1 MPLFNPLSV
10 VHNLPIQVLMKKVKS
25 RAKSLII
32 ICSVLLAGVML
43 LSNESAADAKSAFYN
58 PASGEVTPLMNKDY
72 FPVLLQAVDEAKKEI
87 FIAIFSFKAGVHPN
101 SRPDLLLE
109 HLGRAVKRGVSVKV
123 ILENAGEGHDDLS
136 RQNIK
141 TKTLLEA
148 KGVQVYLDS
157 PAKTTHT
164 KLVVV
169 DQRLVFIGSHNFT
182 SSAFRHNN
190 EISVLIDKPDLAQ
203 NVRNY
208 MLTIIKD
215 AK

>member
-10 VHNLPIQVLMKKVKS
+10 VHTLPIQVLMQKIKS
-25 RAKSLII
+25 SAKSLIV

-43 LSNESAADAKSAFYN
+43 LSNEAAAEGKSAVSGH
-58 PASGEVTPLMNKDY
+58 ASCSVTPLMNKDF
-72 FPVLLQAVDEAKKEI
+72 FPVLLQAVDHAKNEI
-87 FIAIFSFKAGVHPN
+87 LIAIFSFKAGVHPN
-101 SRPDLLLE
+101 SYPDLLLE
-109 HLGRAVKRGVSVKV
+109 HLGRAVKRGVHVKV
-123 ILENAGEGHDDLS
+123 ILENSGDRQNDLS
-136 RQNIK
+136 RQNLR
-141 TKTLLEA
+141 TKTLLEE
-148 KGVQVYLDS
+148 KGVTVYLDS

-164 KLVVV
+164 NLVVV

>member
-1 MPLFNPLSV
+1 MLYKTR
-10 VHNLPIQVLMKKVKS
+10 QMKVLMKKINL
-25 RAKSLII
+25 RAKVFIAV
-32 ICSVLLAGVML
+32 CGVML
-43 LSNESAADAKSAFYN
+43 SGVIGFSNESAADAKSAVSSH
-58 PASGEVTPLMNKDY
+58 ASGEVTPLMNKDY

-87 FIAIFSFKAGVHPN
+87 FIAVFSFKAGVHPN

-109 HLGRAVKRGVSVKV
+109 HLGHAVKRGVSVKV

-136 RQNIK
+136 RQNLK

-182 SSAFRHNN
+182 ASALKYNN
-190 EISVLIDKPDLAQ
+190 EISVLIDRPDLAQ

>member
-1 MPLFNPLSV
+1 MRRFN
-10 VHNLPIQVLMKKVKS
+10 
-25 RAKSLII
+25 
-32 ICSVLLAGVML
+32 L
-43 LSNESAADAKSAFYN
+43 LSMVVAADAGTRRFLLKTKVLIAVGCVLLTGAISFSGADAADGKSAVSN
-58 PASGEVTPLMNKDY
+58 HASCSVMPLMNKDF
-72 FPVLLQAVDEAKKEI
+72 FPVLLQTVDDAKKEI
-87 FIAIFSFKAGVHPN
+87 FIAVFSFKAGVHPN

-123 ILENAGEGHDDLS
+123 ILENPGNHQDSLFS
-136 RQNIK
+136 QNLK
-141 TKTLLEA
+141 TKALLEE
-148 KGVQVYLDS
+148 KGVKVYLDS

-182 SSAFRHNN
+182 SSALKYNN

-208 MLTIIKD
+208 MLTIIED

>member
-1 MPLFNPLSV
+1 MV
-10 VHNLPIQVLMKKVKS
+10 V
-25 RAKSLII
+25 
-32 ICSVLLAGVML
+32 
-43 LSNESAADAKSAFYN
+43 AADAGTRRFLLTTKVLIAVGCVLLTGAISFSDAGAADGKAAVSN
-58 PASGEVTPLMNKDY
+58 PASCSVTPLMNKDF
-72 FPVLLQAVDEAKKEI
+72 FPVLLQTVDDAGKEI
-87 FIAIFSFKAGVHPN
+87 FIAVFSFKAGVHPN

-123 ILENAGEGHDDLS
+123 ILENPGNPQDSLFS
-136 RQNIK
+136 QNMK
-141 TKTLLEA
+141 TKALLEE
-148 KGVQVYLDS
+148 KGVKVYLDS

-182 SSAFRHNN
+182 SSALKHNN

-208 MLTIIKD
+208 MLTIIED